1 MEETTALTLHGFG
14 CCRRAKANLFICPER
29 ERERERERRAREDE
43 KEAEETCNVPLAM
56 WKHGRKSA
64 AGDVLP
70 SAKMRLVFPFPLPM
84 IRAFACGDRRGLE
97 GGSERE
103 GVKKVD
109 KQMVD
114 PTMEPFKRHKTEK

>member
-1 MEETTALTLHGFG
+1 MSHLRCGNMEE
-14 CCRRAKANLFICPER
+14 K
-29 ERERERERRAREDE
+29 
-43 KEAEETCNVPLAM
+43 
-56 WKHGRKSA
+56 
-64 AGDVLP
+64 VLLEMCSP
-70 SAKMRLVFPFPLPM
+70 QPKCGW
-84 IRAFACGDRRGLE
+84 AFACGDRRGLE

>member
-14 CCRRAKANLFICPER
+14 CCRRAKANLFICH
-29 ERERERERRAREDE
+29 ERERERRAREDE

-84 IRAFACGDRRGLE
+84 IRYHLLPQAFACGDRRGLE

-109 KQMVD
+109 N
-114 PTMEPFKRHKTEK
+114 